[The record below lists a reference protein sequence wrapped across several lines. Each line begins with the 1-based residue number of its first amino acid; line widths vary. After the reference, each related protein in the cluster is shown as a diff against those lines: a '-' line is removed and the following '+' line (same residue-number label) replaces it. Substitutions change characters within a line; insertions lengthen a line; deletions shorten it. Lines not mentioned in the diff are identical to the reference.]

1 MIERKSPFMSTDTK
15 CLTLPLDLVF
25 GLRLADIATGASS
38 ILRKDFHTVK
48 IKKRITSA
56 NTAQTAQEES
66 AFG

>member
-1 MIERKSPFMSTDTK
+1 MSTGMK

-38 ILRKDFHTVK
+38 ILRKGFHTMK
-48 IKKRITSA
+48 IKKRTTSA

>member
-1 MIERKSPFMSTDTK
+1 MSTYTK
-15 CLTLPLDLVF
+15 CSILPLDLVF
-25 GLRLADIATGASS
+25 GLRLADIATGVSS
-38 ILRKDFHTVK
+38 ILRKAFHTMK